1 MFKRIEVWRLSAGS
15 VYKLLAI
22 GTFCCVVPLCT
33 LMGLFA
39 LFGAGTLSWNDQPVT
54 GISGLLAGP
63 FIGAFIGGCFVAL
76 WGSGCVLGLWIYS
89 KFFSFTIALQEANAT
104 ESIGSRLGQDS
115 SQQKV

>member
-15 VYKLLAI
+15 VYKLLSI
-22 GTFCCVVPLCT
+22 GTFFSVVPFCT

-39 LFGAGTLSWNDQPVT
+39 LFGAGTLSWNDEPVT

-63 FIGAFIGGCFVAL
+63 FIGAFISGLFVAI

-89 KFFSFTIALQEANAT
+89 RFFSITIAVQEVQA
-104 ESIGSRLGQDS
+104 GSRSIPLDS
-115 SQQKV
+115 WQPGMRP